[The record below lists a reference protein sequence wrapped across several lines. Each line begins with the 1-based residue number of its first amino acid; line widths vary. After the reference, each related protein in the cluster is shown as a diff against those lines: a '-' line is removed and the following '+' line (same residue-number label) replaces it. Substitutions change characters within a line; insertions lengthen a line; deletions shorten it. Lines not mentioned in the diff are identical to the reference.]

1 MLLFVKLLFV
11 MLLFVMVR
19 DAFIVARVG
28 VGLMPARDCVDGTE
42 LPRRRRSFPWR
53 NP

>member
-1 MLLFVKLLFV
+1 MVLFVGVLFV
-11 MLLFVMVR
+11 MLR

-28 VGLMPARDCVDGTE
+28 VGLIPARECQNGTE